1 MRRRWMVLLLVILFS
16 VSVIG
21 CEKKYETSCISEL
34 DEKVTQK
41 EKMAA
46 EDGTQNSD
54 LLYREY
60 TIGVSMGSGNILI
73 ESSNIDNL
81 TKSAQSIVIFY
92 NDSVKEVIPYEN
104 KNFEYRIT
112 SIGYYGFFAL
122 DEDNKLVDIN
132 DQVCSIHEADE
143 DGIIPLNELSVT
155 VE

>member
-21 CEKKYETSCISEL
+21 CEKKYETSSISEL

-46 EDGTQNSD
+46 EDGTQSSD

-60 TIGVSMGSGNILI
+60 TIGVNMGTGNILI

-92 NDSVKEVIPYEN
+92 NDSVKEVIPYGN